1 MKKKMSAPQ
10 SIPHHTVSLKKDL
23 ARSPADC
30 AMPGRP
36 LLKLVPPPNAGPKSL
51 ALAKHHAE
59 DVAHDGVDWP
69 LPPRL
74 TGFAYHGPIGKI
86 VRAMDPHTEAEP
98 VAILVQGLVACG
110 NIIGSR
116 PFLVIQGAHHHLN
129 LNAVIVGPTSAG
141 RKGTA
146 WQCARMIFDGIDPA
160 WTTDRLKYD
169 LNTPE
174 GLIHAVRDPALP
186 KTGKEGEV
194 LDPGVEDKRL
204 LAFLDEFS
212 TVFRRLGR
220 LSPVIRSAWGHNDLQ
235 ILTKH
240 TAQKATQ
247 PHVSI
252 LGHMTPFEIPNSL
265 CVEVYN
271 GFANRFLWVMSRK
284 SKRLPGS
291 PGPDVEALRPLIQE
305 VAEAV
310 AFAKSVGEMRMSD
323 AAAKR
328 WAKID
333 CCHGDDRD
341 LPPVFQAVTG
351 RALPQMLRIAMLYAL
366 MDKSAVIEIP
376 HLKAARVI
384 WRYVEGSI
392 RCLFKEKNR

>member
-1 MKKKMSAPQ
+1 MKKKMSAQ
-10 SIPHHTVSLKKDL
+10 KSIPHHSVSLKKDH
-23 ARSPADC
+23 ARSSADC
-30 AMPGRP
+30 AMPEHP
-36 LLKLVPPPNAGPKSL
+36 LLKLVPPPKADRKSITR
-51 ALAKHHAE
+51 AKQQAA
-59 DVAHDGVDWP
+59 DVAQDGVAWP
-69 LPPRL
+69 VPPKP
-74 TGFAYHGPIGKI
+74 TGFAYHGPIGRI
-86 VRAMDPHTEAEP
+86 VCAMDPHTEAEP
-98 VAILVQGLVACG
+98 VATLVQGLVACG
-110 NIIGSR
+110 NIIGSG
-116 PFLVIQGAHHHLN
+116 PFLMIQGAHHHLN

-186 KTGKEGEV
+186 KTGKEDEV

-212 TVFRRLGR
+212 IVFRRLGR
-220 LSPVIRSAWGHNDLQ
+220 LSPVVRSAWGHNDLQ

-291 PGPDVEALRPLIQE
+291 PGPNVEALKPLIQE
-305 VAEAV
+305 VADAV
-310 AFAKSVGEMRMSD
+310 AFAKSVEEMRMSD
-323 AAAKR
+323 AAAR
-328 WAKID
+328 LWVEID
-333 CCHGDDRD
+333 HRYGDDQD

-351 RALPQMLRIAMLYAL
+351 RALPQMLRIAMIYAL
-366 MDKSAVIEIP
+366 MDKSAVIDVP
-376 HLKAARVI
+376 HIKAARAI